1 VYERFEMFK
10 QRKGRKRLTVDLLV
24 PLHDQLELMAKRR
37 NITKVRM
44 LTIILVEAINKERKL
59 E

>member
-1 VYERFEMFK
+1 MFK